1 VGGSRGA
8 SPITSRWVAESDIL
22 VRGGVR
28 GVFAGH
34 EMSPMSRL
42 AMNCAGCGGSTTNP
56 GPAVK
61 VLEGGRY
68 EGALWARQSAEI
80 CQSCKTR
87 YDENDPVSAL
97 GYLQICAA

>member
-1 VGGSRGA
+1 MAV
-8 SPITSRWVAESDIL
+8 
-22 VRGGVR
+22 VR

-87 YDENDPVSAL
+87 FDENDPVSAL
-97 GYLQICAA
+97 GNRQICEG